1 MSDTKSTMIHEKKGL
16 LKSLIN
22 LLRRLWRF
30 LKDRLLPT
38 VVKFTG
44 DKSC

>member
-1 MSDTKSTMIHEKKGL
+1 MSNTKYPMAHEKKGL

-38 VVKFTG
+38 VAKYTG
-44 DKSC
+44 DISC